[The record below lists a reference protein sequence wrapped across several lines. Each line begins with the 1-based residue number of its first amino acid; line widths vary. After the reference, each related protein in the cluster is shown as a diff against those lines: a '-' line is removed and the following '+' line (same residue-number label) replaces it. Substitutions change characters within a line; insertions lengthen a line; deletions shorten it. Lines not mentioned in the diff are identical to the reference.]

1 MEIILRNNYNCKK
14 KINVEEGTII
24 SLQMSNLNAI
34 VNNLLNDY
42 KFININNSQ
51 MYFVGENVYE
61 EINLYNKI
69 YNLSLIND
77 VLNILG
83 LDDSFFNKKIENLS
97 YTEKIYLNIIR
108 NLSLD
113 NKKVLF
119 YDVYNYLDYAN
130 QKKIKNLL
138 LYLKD
143 KKYIILITSNDVNV
157 LYKLADYSVLWN
169 KNNFEYSKTDDLY
182 SDVEKLLKFKLE
194 VPILSKITYKA
205 LKDKNV
211 KLFYSKDV
219 RDIIKDIYKHV

>member
-24 SLQMSNLNAI
+24 SLQASNLNAI

-42 KFININNSQ
+42 KFININNNQ

-119 YDVYNYLDYAN
+119 YCSFFF
-130 QKKIKNLL
+130 IM
-138 LYLKD
+138 
-143 KKYIILITSNDVNV
+143 I
-157 LYKLADYSVLWN
+157 
-169 KNNFEYSKTDDLY
+169 
-182 SDVEKLLKFKLE
+182 
-194 VPILSKITYKA
+194 
-205 LKDKNV
+205 
-211 KLFYSKDV
+211 
-219 RDIIKDIYKHV
+219 

>member
-1 MEIILRNNYNCKK
+1 MEIILRNNYKK
-14 KINVEEGTII
+14 KINAEEGTII
-24 SLQMSNLNAI
+24 SLQASNLNTI

-42 KFININNSQ
+42 KFININNNQ

-83 LDDSFFNKKIENLS
+83 LDDSSFNKKIENLS

-205 LKDKNV
+205 LKDKNI

>member
-1 MEIILRNNYNCKK
+1 M
-14 KINVEEGTII
+14 
-24 SLQMSNLNAI
+24 
-34 VNNLLNDY
+34 
-42 KFININNSQ
+42 
-51 MYFVGENVYE
+51 
-61 EINLYNKI
+61 
-69 YNLSLIND
+69 
-77 VLNILG
+77 
-83 LDDSFFNKKIENLS
+83 
-97 YTEKIYLNIIR
+97 
-108 NLSLD
+108 
-113 NKKVLF
+113 
-119 YDVYNYLDYAN
+119 DYAN

-205 LKDKNV
+205 LKDKNI

>member
-1 MEIILRNNYNCKK
+1 MEIILRNNYKK
-14 KINVEEGTII
+14 KINAEEGTII
-24 SLQMSNLNAI
+24 SLQASNLNAI

-42 KFININNSQ
+42 KYININNNQ

-205 LKDKNV
+205 LKDKNI

>member
-1 MEIILRNNYNCKK
+1 MEIILRNNYKK
-14 KINVEEGTII
+14 KINAEEGTII
-24 SLQMSNLNAI
+24 SLQASNLNTI

-42 KFININNSQ
+42 KFININNNQ

-119 YDVYNYLDYAN
+119 YDVYNYIDYAN

-205 LKDKNV
+205 LKDKNI

>member
-1 MEIILRNNYNCKK
+1 MEIILRNNYKK
-14 KINVEEGTII
+14 KINAEEGTII
-24 SLQMSNLNAI
+24 SLQASNLNTI

-42 KFININNSQ
+42 KFININNNQ

-205 LKDKNV
+205 LKDKNI

>member
-1 MEIILRNNYNCKK
+1 MEIILRNNYKK
-14 KINVEEGTII
+14 KINAEEGTII
-24 SLQMSNLNAI
+24 SLQASNLNTI

-42 KFININNSQ
+42 KFININNNQ

-143 KKYIILITSNDVNV
+143 KKYIIFITSNDVNI

-205 LKDKNV
+205 LKDKNI

>member
-1 MEIILRNNYNCKK
+1 MI
-14 KINVEEGTII
+14 G
-24 SLQMSNLNAI
+24 
-34 VNNLLNDY
+34 
-42 KFININNSQ
+42 
-51 MYFVGENVYE
+51 
-61 EINLYNKI
+61 
-69 YNLSLIND
+69 
-77 VLNILG
+77 
-83 LDDSFFNKKIENLS
+83 FFNKKIENLS

-205 LKDKNV
+205 LKDKNI

>member
-1 MEIILRNNYNCKK
+1 MEIILRNNYKK
-14 KINVEEGTII
+14 KINAEEGTII
-24 SLQMSNLNAI
+24 SLQASNLNAI

-42 KFININNSQ
+42 KFININNNQ

-205 LKDKNV
+205 LKDKNI